1 MMALHGKGASREG
14 NEEKDKE
21 KSHKEKVNLIP
32 LRIHRGGFCFGGNRE
47 TGSARAFDFANV
59 RLPGFTWR

>member
-14 NEEKDKE
+14 NEEKDQE
-21 KSHKEKVNLIP
+21 KSHKEKVNLTP

-47 TGSARAFDFANV
+47 AG
-59 RLPGFTWR
+59 